1 MTSREFCYW
10 LQGMFELNGLAVLDE
25 TRTRMIK
32 NHLDLVFIH
41 EIDPSYPNGE
51 KLQAVHD
58 SKPYF
63 AKPIHSK
70 EEPPVMRC

>member
-10 LQGMFELNGLAVLDE
+10 LQGMFELNSLAALDE

-41 EIDPSYPNGE
+41 EIDPSYPETE
-51 KLQAVHD
+51 KLQQVHD
-58 SKPYF
+58 NIPNL
-63 AKPIHSK
+63 AKRIPGAPI
-70 EEPPVMRC
+70 MRC